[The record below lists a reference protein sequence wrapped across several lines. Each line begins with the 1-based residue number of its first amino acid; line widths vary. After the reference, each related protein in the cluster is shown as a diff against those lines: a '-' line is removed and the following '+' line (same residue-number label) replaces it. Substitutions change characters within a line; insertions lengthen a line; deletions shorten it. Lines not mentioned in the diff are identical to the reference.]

1 MTDDGMDDL
10 LENIEDTQED
20 FDDDHKLYGM
30 TPDGMMKYYGGSAEN
45 QAIGFSCLMESIAH
59 ELGHRYG
66 LDHAPCGGAEDTDGD
81 FVPPSGRVG
90 EVGVDVVGQ
99 VAFAPGTSD
108 FMSYCYEAES
118 VQWRWLRGTMD
129 KRIPLEQALQ
139 CVSIGVHTAQ

>member
-45 QAIGFSCLMESIAH
+45 QALGFSCLMESIAH

-99 VAFAPGTSD
+99 VAFAPSTSD
-108 FMSYCYEAES
+108 FMSYCGTRPNPCNGAGYEG
-118 VQWRWLRGTMD
+118 QW
-129 KRIPLEQALQ
+129 
-139 CVSIGVHTAQ
+139 VSAYHWNKLFNAFR

>member
-1 MTDDGMDDL
+1 
-10 LENIEDTQED
+10 
-20 FDDDHKLYGM
+20 M

-45 QAIGFSCLMESIAH
+45 QALGFSCLMESIAH

-99 VAFAPGTSD
+99 VAFAPSTSD
-108 FMSYCYEAES
+108 FMSYCGTRPNPCNGAGYEG
-118 VQWRWLRGTMD
+118 QW
-129 KRIPLEQALQ
+129 
-139 CVSIGVHTAQ
+139 VSAYHWNKLFNAFR

>member
-1 MTDDGMDDL
+1 
-10 LENIEDTQED
+10 
-20 FDDDHKLYGM
+20 M

-66 LDHAPCGGAEDTDGD
+66 LDHAPCGGAEDTDDD
-81 FVPPSGRVG
+81 FVPPSGLVG

-108 FMSYCYEAES
+108 FMSYCGTTPNPCNGAGYEG
-118 VQWRWLRGTMD
+118 QWISAYHWNKLFNAFR
-129 KRIPLEQALQ
+129 
-139 CVSIGVHTAQ
+139 